1 MFHMFIVIQLGHLL
15 AALKIPSW
23 TSVTMSDSIKLE
35 PSRLKTERAF

>member
-1 MFHMFIVIQLGHLL
+1 MFIVIQLGHLL

-23 TSVTMSDSIKLE
+23 TSVTISDSIKLE